1 MLYNYSSVMQ
11 SEIWYGS
18 FSRIVFFFSQEDFGY
33 LESFVV
39 PYEFENVFFQVV
51 WFEVVSFR
59 HNRGAVP
66 RIFQHYSYLNKTYIM
81 TTPADMP
88 TCVGKFHKVLPLDE
102 KLQAIPSKGRGGH
115 GKSWH
120 RGRGRNENIIVIYE
134 ILKNK
139 NIKIYNLHPHMSC
152 IVLERVKSSFSTC
165 FPFFRAC
172 FPVKPNTA
180 VWFPLRNQVEANVR
194 KGRLNDG
201 TRFSTPFSYQVLG
214 SMNSKDGN
222 AKSLKHQKASLFR
235 GHRPRKSA
243 QS

>member
-1 MLYNYSSVMQ
+1 MVVSPGLS
-11 SEIWYGS
+11 
-18 FSRIVFFFSQEDFGY
+18 FFFLRKTLATWS
-33 LESFVV
+33 LLSFHMNLRM
-39 PYEFENVFFQVV
+39 FFFQVV

-102 KLQAIPSKGRGGH
+102 KLQAIPSKRRGGH

-180 VWFPLRNQVEANVR
+180 VWFPLRN
-194 KGRLNDG
+194 
-201 TRFSTPFSYQVLG
+201 
-214 SMNSKDGN
+214 
-222 AKSLKHQKASLFR
+222 
-235 GHRPRKSA
+235 
-243 QS
+243 